1 MAQSAKRPEN
11 TAYYETDTL
20 SVEYHRDRAN
30 DPDYPLPRN
39 YFPGDDS
46 SRAPPNLWRHT
57 ATQTPLR
64 GSVGVDPEANERGER
79 TIRLNRMVADRLGAT
94 RGPGESIDDV
104 ILRIAAEG

>member
-30 DPDYPLPRN
+30 DPDYPLPRH

-57 ATQTPLR
+57 AYIYTNWVNAVYASTPYAIETIPNPSKIVEALQTR
-64 GSVGVDPEANERGER
+64 SAAFVG
-79 TIRLNRMVADRLGAT
+79 T
-94 RGPGESIDDV
+94 
-104 ILRIAAEG
+104 